1 MHILPVLIKVK
12 AKFSLVSNFIDNGFT
27 FILTEHWIS
36 SPTAKLDLPIDNANH
51 KNDFCQSYLA
61 GEIWLIDN
69 EISYNIFF
77 FLDSLSF

>member
-1 MHILPVLIKVK
+1 M
-12 AKFSLVSNFIDNGFT
+12 

-36 SPTAKLDLPIDNANH
+36 SPTAKPDLPIDNANH
-51 KNDFCQSYLA
+51 KNDFCQSYLP

-77 FLDSLSF
+77 FLDSLSFQIF